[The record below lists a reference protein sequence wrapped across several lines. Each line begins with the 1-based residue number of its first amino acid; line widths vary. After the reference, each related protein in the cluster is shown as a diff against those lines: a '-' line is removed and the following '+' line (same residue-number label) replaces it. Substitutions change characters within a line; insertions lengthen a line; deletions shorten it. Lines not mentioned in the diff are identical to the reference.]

1 MGVDKVIVRA
11 FFSTLL
17 AIVILFAFML
27 LSLVCLYP
35 QTMMEITYNL
45 GMETPSIWFAEKS
58 YERSDDVYYIAYATE
73 VAIEQSDYEKID
85 VCGER
90 FVKDEGFG
98 AYCAAKNA
106 KLPEAVT
113 STYEQYVYG
122 QLCVAKYERGK
133 SGEAIECAFAFTG
146 TAFPKNN
153 AVVALLVTALKDG
166 DTQTAEKIKG
176 KMEQMQNSIPQEDK
190 AYFEE
195 VLGVFA
201 RNDE

>member
-17 AIVILFAFML
+17 AIVILFSFML

-35 QTMMEITYNL
+35 QTMMEVTYNL
-45 GMETPSIWFAEKS
+45 GMESPSIWFAEQS

-73 VAIEQSDYEKID
+73 VAIEKGDYEKID
-85 VCGER
+85 VCGDL
-90 FVKDEGFG
+90 FVKDDGFG
-98 AYCAAKNA
+98 SYCANKNA
-106 KLPEAVT
+106 QLPDEVT
-113 STYEQYVYG
+113 STYEQYIYG
-122 QLCVAKYERGK
+122 QLCTAKYARGK
-133 SGEAIECAFAFTG
+133 SEEAIECAFSFTG

-176 KMEQMQNSIPQEDK
+176 KMEQIQNGIPQTDK